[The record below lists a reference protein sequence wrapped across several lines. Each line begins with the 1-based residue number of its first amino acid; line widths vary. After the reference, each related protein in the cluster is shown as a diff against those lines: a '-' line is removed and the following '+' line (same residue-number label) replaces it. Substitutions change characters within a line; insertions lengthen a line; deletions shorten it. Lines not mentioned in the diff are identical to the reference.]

1 MRENYHHVAEYY
13 VLIVLLSYPMSKVL
27 RANAKNTE
35 LSLLNKMVVR
45 GDDNSIKQGPSVVK
59 GDWIA

>member
-27 RANAKNTE
+27 RAN
-35 LSLLNKMVVR
+35 VR
-45 GDDNSIKQGPSVVK
+45 YKY
-59 GDWIA
+59 

>member
-1 MRENYHHVAEYY
+1 MRENYHNAAEYY

-35 LSLLNKMVVR
+35 PSPLNKVVVR
-45 GDDNSIKQGPSVVK
+45 GDGNSIKQ
-59 GDWIA
+59 